1 MAANPEAQEVYV
13 HFAEDILDAQVKA
26 LIKVMVEIAN
36 QGIPRVVLCLAT
48 DGGNIVSGI
57 HLYNMLRS
65 MPFHL
70 VIHAVADV
78 SSAGNIVFVAGDE
91 RAAATHASFMF
102 HEPTRVSQGEEMNV
116 KTLRELAG
124 QLQANGDR
132 NRAILE
138 ERTQM
143 TQNEINALKRGTKTV
158 DANEAVNLGLATRVE
173 DLQIPVGAVTI
184 AVTI

>member
-1 MAANPEAQEVYV
+1 MASNPEAPEVYV
-13 HFAEDILDAQVKA
+13 HFAEPILDDQVKA

-48 DGGNIVSGI
+48 DGGNIVAGI

-102 HEPTRVSQGEEMNV
+102 HEPTR
-116 KTLRELAG
+116 
-124 QLQANGDR
+124 
-132 NRAILE
+132 
-138 ERTQM
+138 
-143 TQNEINALKRGTKTV
+143 
-158 DANEAVNLGLATRVE
+158 
-173 DLQIPVGAVTI
+173 
-184 AVTI
+184 